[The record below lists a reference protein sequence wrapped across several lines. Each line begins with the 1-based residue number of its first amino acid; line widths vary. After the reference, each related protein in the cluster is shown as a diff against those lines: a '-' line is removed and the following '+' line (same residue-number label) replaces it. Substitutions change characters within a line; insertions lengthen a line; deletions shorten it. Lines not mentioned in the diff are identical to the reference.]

1 MVGFESCS
9 KRREYSF
16 NNGKNES
23 WCAQLSWS
31 EASGKISLKETLTE
45 LVFRI
50 RDPREDHSKTYM

>member
-1 MVGFESCS
+1 MVGFENCS
-9 KRREYSF
+9 KRREYSY
-16 NNGKNES
+16 NNGENES

-31 EASGKISLKETLTE
+31 EASGKTKPSE